1 VSAMK
6 PSLQLRVSQ
15 QLVMTPQLQQA
26 LRLLQMPVLELNT
39 QLEEALAENVMLEA
53 EEPAEGETPGAAED
67 TGEPEVVAREADEIS
82 LWDEP
87 AARDNR
93 SDVWADDGRR
103 PEVADTSGESLREH
117 LIWQLEM
124 EHFSPREVAIGHAI
138 VDALNEDGYL
148 TEDLESIHTTL
159 DGGAG
164 FALAELEATLEKFQ
178 TLDPTG
184 VGARTP
190 AECIGIQLRQ
200 LAPDTPG
207 RELALQIAANSLD
220 LVADRAYSQLRRDH
234 GVSEEALTLALM
246 LIRACHP
253 RPGAAVQPDA
263 TEYVV
268 PDVYVRK
275 QDGRWV
281 VELNRSFSPKLK
293 VNQAYAEMLK
303 TDRGHDTLRAQ
314 LQEARFLVRSLE
326 IRDDTLMKVA
336 LTIVERQ
343 TGFLE
348 HGEEQMK
355 PMILKD
361 VAEAVGMH
369 ESTISRVTSNKY
381 MHTPRGVVEFR
392 YFFSSQL
399 AKSDGSGESS
409 TAIKARIRRLIG
421 HENPAKPLS
430 DSAIAKTLAGEG
442 VNVARRTVAK
452 YREALRIAPSA
463 ERKRLSIR

>member
-1 VSAMK
+1 MK

-39 QLEEALAENVMLEA
+39 QLEQALADNVMLEA
-53 EEPAEGETPGAAED
+53 EEPAEVETPAPAD
-67 TGEPEVVAREADEIS
+67 DNAEPEVVAREADEIS

-87 AARDNR
+87 AVRDNR

-103 PEVADTSGESLREH
+103 PEIADTSSESLREH
-117 LIWQLEM
+117 LLWQLEM
-124 EHFSPREVAIGHAI
+124 EHFSPRQVAMGHAI
-138 VDALNEDGYL
+138 VDALNDDGYL
-148 TEDLESIHTTL
+148 TEDLETIHATL
-159 DGGAG
+159 AEDAS
-164 FALAELEATLEKFQ
+164 FSLAELEATLAKIQ
-178 TLDPTG
+178 TLDPAG

-207 RELALQIAANSLD
+207 RELALRIAADSLD
-220 LVADRAYSQLRRDH
+220 LVADRAYGQLRRDY
-234 GVSEEALTLALM
+234 GASEEALTLALM

-253 RPGAAVQPDA
+253 RPGSAVQPDA

-336 LTIVERQ
+336 MTIVERQ

-399 AKSDGSGESS
+399 PKSDGSGESS

-430 DSAIAKTLAGEG
+430 DSAIARTLAGEG
-442 VNVARRTVAK
+442 VSVARRTVAK

-463 ERKRLSIR
+463 ERKRLSVR

>member
-1 VSAMK
+1 MK
-6 PSLQLRVSQ
+6 PALQLRVSQ

-39 QLEEALAENVMLEA
+39 QLEQALADNVMLET
-53 EEPAEGETPGAAED
+53 EEPAEVETAAD
-67 TGEPEVVAREADEIS
+67 GSQPAEPEVVAREADEIS
-82 LWDEP
+82 PWDEP
-87 AARDNR
+87 SRGEGR
-93 SDVWADDGRR
+93 GDVWADDGRR
-103 PEVADTSGESLREH
+103 PEVADTSGETLREH
-117 LIWQLEM
+117 LLWQLEM
-124 EHFSPREVAIGHAI
+124 EDFTPREVAIGHAI
-138 VDALNEDGYL
+138 VDALNDDGYL
-148 TEDLESIHTTL
+148 TEDLDSILRTLDTDAGFRRDEIETTL
-159 DGGAG
+159 A
-164 FALAELEATLEKFQ
+164 KIQ

-184 VGARTP
+184 VAARTP
-190 AECIGIQLRQ
+190 AECIGIQLQQ
-200 LAPDTPG
+200 LAPETPG
-207 RELALQIAANSLD
+207 RDLALRIAADALD
-220 LVADRAYSQLRRDH
+220 LVAERAYDQLRREY
-234 GVSEEALTLALM
+234 GASEETLTVALM

-253 RPGAAVQPDA
+253 RPGATVHTDA
-263 TEYVV
+263 TEYVM

-275 QDGRWV
+275 VDGRWI
-281 VELNRSFSPKLK
+281 VELNRSFSPRLK

-336 LTIVERQ
+336 MSIVEKQ

-369 ESTISRVTSNKY
+369 ESTISRVSANKY

-399 AKSDGSGESS
+399 AKEDGTGESS

-442 VNVARRTVAK
+442 ISVARRTVAK

-463 ERKRLSIR
+463 ERKRMSAH

>member
-1 VSAMK
+1 MK
-6 PSLQLRVSQ
+6 PSLQLRISQ

-26 LRLLQMPVLELNT
+26 LRLLQMPVLELHD
-39 QLEEALAENVMLEA
+39 QLEQALAENVMLEA
-53 EEPAEGETPGAAED
+53 EEPAEGETPAAADD
-67 TGEPEVVAREADEIS
+67 TAEPEVVAREADEIS

-87 AARDNR
+87 AVRDNR

-103 PEVADTSGESLREH
+103 PEIADTSSESLREH
-117 LIWQLEM
+117 LLWQLEM

-138 VDALNEDGYL
+138 VDSLNEDGYL
-148 TEDLESIHTTL
+148 TEDLESIRTVL
-159 DGGAG
+159 DTGAG
-164 FALAELEATLEKFQ
+164 FQLAELEATLEKIQ
-178 TLDPTG
+178 TLDPAG

-207 RELALQIAANSLD
+207 RELALLIAADSLD
-220 LVADRAYSQLRRDH
+220 LVADRAYSQLRRDY
-234 GVSEEALTLALM
+234 GTSEEALTLALM

-253 RPGAAVQPDA
+253 HPGAAVQPDS
-263 TEYVV
+263 TEYVI

-355 PMILKD
+355 PMILKN

-442 VNVARRTVAK
+442 VSVARRTVAK

-463 ERKRLSIR
+463 ERKRLSVR

>member
-1 VSAMK
+1 MSAMK

-39 QLEEALAENVMLEA
+39 QLEQALADNVMLEA
-53 EEPAEGETPGAAED
+53 EEPAEVETPAPAD
-67 TGEPEVVAREADEIS
+67 DNAEPEVVAREADEIS

-87 AARDNR
+87 AVRDNR

-103 PEVADTSGESLREH
+103 PEIADTSSESLREH
-117 LIWQLEM
+117 LLWQLEM
-124 EHFSPREVAIGHAI
+124 EHFSPRQVAMGHAI
-138 VDALNEDGYL
+138 VDALNDDGYL
-148 TEDLESIHTTL
+148 TEDLETIHATL
-159 DGGAG
+159 AEDAS
-164 FALAELEATLEKFQ
+164 FSLAELEATLAKIQ
-178 TLDPTG
+178 TLDPAG

-207 RELALQIAANSLD
+207 RELALRIAADSLD
-220 LVADRAYSQLRRDH
+220 LVADRAYGQLRRDY
-234 GVSEEALTLALM
+234 GASEEALTLALM

-253 RPGAAVQPDA
+253 RPGSAVQPDA

-336 LTIVERQ
+336 MTIVERQ

-399 AKSDGSGESS
+399 PKSDGSGESS

-430 DSAIAKTLAGEG
+430 DSAIARTLAGEG
-442 VNVARRTVAK
+442 VSVARRTVAK

-463 ERKRLSIR
+463 ERKRLSVR